1 MNLQTNNKYML
12 RFILLLSIFA
22 LVSCKTTEVV
32 KRVPYNELEYVHFKK
47 AGTAKATGQA
57 FLRTYSGDVKY
68 AAGSKVFLIPVTS
81 ISNQWYYQWYLVENH
96 INPEKIIAKADT
108 RHLAIIRTK
117 QANGNGRFT
126 FENIPAGEYFI
137 ITRIVWKVDQNTV
150 GGFICNKVSIED
162 GKSHNF
168 VITRRHQLN

>member
-1 MNLQTNNKYML
+1 MSLMKNMF
-12 RFILLLSIFA
+12 RFTIVLLILG
-22 LVSCKTTEVV
+22 LVSCKTTREVV
-32 KRVPYNELEYVHFKK
+32 QRVPYNELEYVHFKK

-57 FLRTYSGDVKY
+57 FLRTSSGDVKY

-150 GGFICNKVSIED
+150 GGYVCNRVSIED
-162 GKSHNF
+162 GESHNF
-168 VITRRHQLN
+168 VITRRR